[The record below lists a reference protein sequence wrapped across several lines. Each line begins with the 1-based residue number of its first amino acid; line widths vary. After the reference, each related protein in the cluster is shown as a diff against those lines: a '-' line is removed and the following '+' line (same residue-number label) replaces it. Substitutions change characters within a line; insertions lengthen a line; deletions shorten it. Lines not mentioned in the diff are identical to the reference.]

1 MPTMSKTTCL
11 DGIFLFFFFSVFLV
25 IAGEMLVGL
34 VLDLYSEVVSLI
46 CIDLRAVSSSSA
58 VHFSQYLSFART

>member
-11 DGIFLFFFFSVFLV
+11 DGIFLSFFFSVFLV

-46 CIDLRAVSSSSA
+46 CIDLRAV
-58 VHFSQYLSFART
+58 FL

>member
-11 DGIFLFFFFSVFLV
+11 DSIFFFFSFSVFLV
-25 IAGEMLVGL
+25 IAEGWLVDL

-46 CIDLRAVSSSSA
+46 YIDLGAV
-58 VHFSQYLSFART
+58 FL